1 MKLGN
6 INQNKVVRS
15 GDFETSNFNIEATAK
30 AFSILSDGLY
40 SNKIKAVVRELS
52 TNAYDAHV
60 EAGNADVPFEVCLP
74 TQLNHEF
81 YVRDFGN
88 GLSHEDATTLY
99 TTYFHSTKTNSND
112 AVGCLGLGSKS
123 PFAYT
128 DNFIVESFHAG
139 THSVYTAYKNENNE
153 PVFSLLSSEP
163 SDEPSG
169 LKVTI
174 NTKME
179 DRWDFVEEAEGI
191 YEHFTVRPTLVGAD
205 ATYRDYEYTMNGDG
219 WAISEYGGNRVVM
232 GQISYPIDR
241 EHFSGNVREIL
252 DSGFSIVV
260 LANIGDMDITPSR
273 ESLSYNPKTI
283 EAINV
288 AVNRLVE
295 DIALNL
301 AVDIDECDS
310 LWKARKKLTVA
321 SKQFRLISSLSH
333 IFDEVNEWNGKPI
346 FEDAYK
352 SLKTPEKFMKGYKW
366 DTYKDKVVNFNP
378 NNVRAEHI
386 LVYNDAPAAVSRVK
400 LMIESGRCPTHG
412 RDSAFLISGDWPLS
426 TVHSILGTTDEDIV
440 LASSLAKPETTS
452 RSYSGG
458 RGKRGVA
465 TIPTASGSRYD
476 AWVDTQIDMNDDVHY
491 YIEVSRDNLV
501 GKRNGWSLYRVEEVI
516 RALVQID
523 PELDV
528 SNFHKLTPSV
538 AKSKKIDNK
547 DNWYSLT
554 NKLEDLVRAKVADN
568 IHNIARVSSK
578 PSAYINGFTHEDIEF
593 LAIETTCPLLTNIH
607 KDLVSGTEIEV
618 GKGWKVLTNR
628 AEALGI
634 MEDFSEEVKELS
646 IDWSNH
652 ISIMDKTYP
661 MLKHVCNWGM
671 ETSQRDDVIN
681 YINMVRG

>member
-81 YVRDFGN
+81 HVRDFGN

-99 TTYFHSTKTNSND
+99 TTYFRSTKTSSND

-139 THSVYTAYKNENNE
+139 THSVYTAYKNEDNE

-174 NTKME
+174 NTKQE
-179 DRWDFVEEAEGI
+179 DRWDFRTEAEVI
-191 YEHFTVRPTLVGAD
+191 FEHFTVRPTMVGAD
-205 ATYRDYEYTMNGDG
+205 AHYHDYEYTFSGDG
-219 WAISEYGGNRVVM
+219 WAISEYGGNRVIM

-241 EHFSGNVREIL
+241 EHFSGVTREIL

-260 LANIGDMDITPSR
+260 LADIGDMDITPSR

-283 EAINV
+283 EAINT

-301 AVDIDECDS
+301 AVEIDECDS
-310 LWKARKKLTVA
+310 LWKARKALTVA
-321 SKQFRLISSLSH
+321 SRQFRLVSSLSH
-333 IFDEVNEWNGKPI
+333 IFEEVNEWKGAPI

-352 SLKTPEKFMKGYKW
+352 TLKTPEGFMKGYKW
-366 DTYKDKVVNFNP
+366 DAYKEKVANFNP
-378 NNVRAEHI
+378 TSVRAEHI

-400 LMIESGRCPTHG
+400 LMIEEGRCPTHG
-412 RDSAFLISGDWPLS
+412 RDSAFLISKDWPLS

-440 LASSLAKPETTS
+440 LASSLAKPDSTRTFT
-452 RSYSGG
+452 GA

-465 TIPTASGSRYD
+465 TIPTATGERYNS
-476 AWVDTQIDMNDDVHY
+476 WVDTQVDMNDGVHY
-491 YIEVSRDNLV
+491 YIEVSRDNLINR
-501 GKRNGWSLYRVEEVI
+501 KNGWTLYRVEETI
-516 RALVQID
+516 RALLQVD
-523 PELDV
+523 PDLDV
-528 SNFHKLTPSV
+528 TNFHKLTPSV
-538 AKSKKIDNK
+538 AKNKKIASK

-578 PSAYINGFTHEDIEF
+578 PENYINGLSHDDIKDLADETGCPVFTS
-593 LAIETTCPLLTNIH
+593 IH
-607 KDLVSGTEIEV
+607 KDLVAGEEIEI
-618 GKGWKVLTNR
+618 GYGWKILTSR

-634 MEDFSEEVKELS
+634 MKDFSEEVKELS
-646 IDWSNH
+646 IDWSNN
-652 ISIMDKTYP
+652 IDIMDKTYP
-661 MLKHVCNWGM
+661 MLKHTCSWGM
-671 ETSQRDDVIN
+671 NADQRDDIIN
-681 YINMVRG
+681 YINMIRG